1 MSHESVYAPHSFF
14 LSWRTI
20 SLMKQCV
27 DHPCFP
33 AGVHEWGFR
42 IQNPLIPWAQPPR
55 IYSIQLPREPAKN
68 QYIKTFELKL
78 LLSRQAPQCISSQ
91 SHLHLLFVEMFFATM
106 FFFWSSVFSVFL
118 RTWIST
124 QTLDGRRQWHP
135 LRHCEAGVKV
145 PSGLKEI
152 GSGSERCAPHLK
164 VVNIKYIIL
173 RAIKLV
179 KRKAAHRT
187 FYFVA
192 LFSNIGIILVWKSLP
207 LWNFAQNVGMFWG
220 HVSLRSFRISSWNHF

>member
-1 MSHESVYAPHSFF
+1 MNEVSGSRILWYHERNPHEFIASNFLENQPKINTSRLLNWNSCYLVKLRSVFPPSPTCICC
-14 LSWRTI
+14 LLKC
-20 SLMKQCV
+20 SL
-27 DHPCFP
+27 
-33 AGVHEWGFR
+33 
-42 IQNPLIPWAQPPR
+42 
-55 IYSIQLPREPAKN
+55 QL
-68 QYIKTFELKL
+68 
-78 LLSRQAPQCISSQ
+78 C
-91 SHLHLLFVEMFFATM
+91 